1 MRPNRGAIWVALFLL
16 AFHAIDIGIWGEHG
30 AGPIISG
37 IIQLS
42 MGLLVTF
49 ASFHAAQRS
58 GSFGR
63 AFWRLVGTGVLL
75 WCIGQ
80 VLATYIGNIRHLP
93 SLSFPVINLFLY
105 SWPAPLLMCL
115 FLDPAAEV
123 ERLDA
128 ERFLDFAQVVLAFV
142 LLDVYLSN
150 LPPQGTDFGSWH
162 LAAITDGLIAAGF
175 LVRGLFSDVRE
186 IRNLFLQ
193 FSLFRLV
200 ALLTDTWFL
209 VVSPSA
215 RRGTWFDLVWSA
227 TWLIPLLAAV
237 SWKGAIVPA
246 SSKASEWR
254 ERQLQVAQILP
265 LLVPVL
271 VLLMALQVAKKRL
284 AMAGTAM
291 LLSLAISYCRLILVQ
306 RERRRSFEALSERTN
321 ELQRVLTSISDYLW
335 TAEIDSQGKF
345 VYRYHSPVVEKIS
358 GRPAHFYQASAERW
372 LNTVHAEDRERFQA
386 ALNRLIGRKSNSEE
400 EEYRIILPDGQV
412 KWVRDSI
419 RATSLD
425 DQGIRLDGVVSDI
438 AERKRLEE
446 ELREAQKMEAIGRLA
461 GGIAHDFNN
470 LMTIVTGYGALLHE
484 ALEKNPA
491 LRDRVDQI
499 QKAAQQAND
508 LTRQLLAFGRRQ
520 LLKPRIL
527 NLNDVLEQM
536 EKLLRRVLSEN
547 IELSFVRDPA
557 LRPIRSDS
565 GQIEQVVMNLVINAR
580 DSMPEGGKLVISTE
594 NATLDETYV
603 RSHLEV
609 NPAGYVHL
617 SVSDTGSG
625 MDPTVKAHIFEPF
638 FTTKEFGKGT
648 GLGLATVYGIVTQ
661 ADGHVAVESEPGL
674 GTTFHVYLPWAEG
687 SISTKPVTELAKPA
701 RGSAETILLVEDQ
714 EGIRNLLSVIL
725 RANGYTV
732 VSAQNGQEA
741 LAVLEGRTGRIDL
754 LITDVVMPKM
764 GGRELASALIRIH
777 PETKVLFMSGHVENI
792 HELISPGHA
801 FIDKPFTPEALL
813 RKVGEILAELRKSA

>member
-16 AFHAIDIGIWGEHG
+16 ALDAIDIAIWGEHG
-30 AGPIISG
+30 AGPLISG

-42 MGLLVTF
+42 MGLVVTF
-49 ASFHAAQRS
+49 ASFQAAQRS

-63 AFWRLVGTGVLL
+63 AFWRLIGAGVML
-75 WCIGQ
+75 WCVGQ

-115 FLDPAAEV
+115 FLDPSAEV
-123 ERLDA
+123 ERLDL
-128 ERFLDFAQVVLAFV
+128 ERFFDFAQVVLAFV
-142 LLDVYLSN
+142 LLDVYLSD
-150 LPPQGTDFGSWH
+150 LPPNGTDFGAWH

-175 LVRGLFSDVRE
+175 LVRGLFSDVHE

-193 FSLFRLV
+193 FSLFRMV

-209 VVSPSA
+209 VFSPAA
-215 RRGTWFDLVWSA
+215 RRGTWFDLIWCA
-227 TWLIPLLAAV
+227 TWLIPLAAAA
-237 SWKGAIVPA
+237 SWKGSVVPV

-335 TAEIDSQGKF
+335 NAEIDAQGNF

-358 GRPAHFYQASAERW
+358 GRPARFYQASPERW
-372 LNTVHAEDRERFQA
+372 LNIVHPDDRERFQA
-386 ALNRLIGRKSNSEE
+386 ALNRLIDRKSSSEE
-400 EEYRIILPDGQV
+400 EEYRIVLPDGRV

-419 RATSLD
+419 QATPLEEK
-425 DQGIRLDGVVSDI
+425 GIRLDGVVSDI

-446 ELREAQKMEAIGRLA
+446 QLREAQKMEAIGRLA

-484 ALEKNPA
+484 ALEKSPA

-527 NLNDVLEQM
+527 NLNEVLEHM

-547 IELSFVRDPA
+547 IELIFVRDPS
-557 LRPIRSDS
+557 LHPIRSDS
-565 GQIEQVVMNLVINAR
+565 GQIEQVIMNLAINAR

-594 NATLDETYV
+594 NAVLNENYV

-609 NPAGYVHL
+609 KPADYVHL

-625 MDPTVKAHIFEPF
+625 MDPDIKSHIFEPF

-648 GLGLATVYGIVTQ
+648 GLGLATVYGIVKQ
-661 ADGHVAVESEPGL
+661 ADGHIAVESEPGH

-687 SISTKPVTELAKPA
+687 QLSSKPGIELPKPA

-725 RANGYTV
+725 TANGYNV

-741 LAVLEGRTGRIDL
+741 LAVLEGREGRIDL
-754 LITDVVMPKM
+754 LITDVVMPQM
-764 GGRELASALIRIH
+764 GGRELASALITTH

-813 RKVGEILAELRKSA
+813 RKVGEILTELRRSA